1 MEQLITVENLHKSYG
16 SKTVLDE
23 VSFTAQPGQIIGL
36 LGPNGCG
43 KTTLIKILTGLIKD
57 HTGTV
62 RINNEEPGAYSKSIV
77 AYLPEKTYLPDWMRP
92 VDAINYFADFYKDF
106 DKDKAIAMVARFGLD
121 MKQRVKTMSEGQQ
134 EKLRLLLVICRNAQ
148 LFILDEPLGGVDPA
162 ADMTEFKTKGNVWTM
177 LAGIGACSD
186 SRTPFLWTRNGGGIT
201 ENDFGDSQTTEDDW
215 SGKLTDGV
223 KPFATS
229 LVVMVSKG
237 AAMFELK
244 ATDLSN
250 KTFLGGTTNAT
261 TAIEIVKACGSEAGD
276 TTESEF

>member
-57 HTGTV
+57 HSGTV

-121 MKQRVKTMSEGQQ
+121 MKQRVKTMSKGQQ

-162 ADMTEFKTKGNVWTM
+162 ARAKILDLILENRAASSTVLISTH
-177 LAGIGACSD
+177 LISD
-186 SRTPFLWTRNGGGIT
+186 VEYIFDRVLMINEGHLIVNKHVNELR
-201 ENDFGDSQTTEDDW
+201 E
-215 SGKLTDGV
+215 SGKSV
-223 KPFATS
+223 EEVFKEVFSYAW
-229 LVVMVSKG
+229 
-237 AAMFELK
+237 
-244 ATDLSN
+244 
-250 KTFLGGTTNAT
+250 
-261 TAIEIVKACGSEAGD
+261 
-276 TTESEF
+276 